1 MSYIYD
7 ALKRA
12 QTENERAA
20 TSPRIVRRRAMFLGR
35 RSRWGLWLVSGGIAA
50 NVFVLT
56 AVIVRQRPPVA
67 PVIVAPEVTSE
78 LRSPVAPVVPVAKDA
93 PVPEPVTPK
102 HAPVPEPATPKH
114 APAPEPVTPKH
125 TPPASAPRVPPATVR
140 VPAPIERAIERR
152 PPITVPSP
160 VVPAPPAEAVEPSAP
175 IAAPTVTALQ
185 VIVYSEIP
193 AQRMVFIDGRRYR
206 EGDAFDSETVLE
218 RITADGIV
226 MTRRGQR
233 FVISDPRR

>member
-20 TSPRIVRRRAMFLGR
+20 TSPRIVGRRAMFLGR
-35 RSRWGLWLVSGGIAA
+35 RSRWGLWLVSGVIAA
-50 NVFVLT
+50 NLFVLT

-67 PVIVAPEVTSE
+67 PVSVASEVTSE
-78 LRSPVAPVVPVAKDA
+78 VRSPVAPVVPVVKDA

-102 HAPVPEPATPKH
+102 H
-114 APAPEPVTPKH
+114 
-125 TPPASAPRVPPATVR
+125 TPPVSAPRVPPATVR
-140 VPAPIERAIERR
+140 VPAPIERKIERR
-152 PPITVPSP
+152 PPITAPSP
-160 VVPAPPAEAVEPSAP
+160 VAPAPPAETVVEPSAP
-175 IAAPTVTALQ
+175 IAAPTVTLQ
-185 VIVYSEIP
+185 VIVDSEIP

-218 RITADGIV
+218 RINADGIV
-226 MTRRGQR
+226 MKRRGQR
-233 FVISDPRR
+233 FVISNPRP